1 MNRKLYI
8 IKVGT
13 TFPATAREYGDFDL
27 WTLKGFDCSDNEV
40 TIIDAEHGEPLPAAK
55 ECAGVVVTGSHD
67 MVTDKLPWSVNVA
80 EWIPSL
86 LEADVPFLGICY
98 GHQLLAYSLGGEVGF
113 HPKGTEVGTVDIH
126 LLPQSACDTLFCSLP
141 STFQVHVTHAQTVIS
156 LPQGAI
162 HLATN
167 SFEPNHAFRIGKC
180 AWGVQFHPE
189 YDTNIMRSYII
200 NEAED
205 LKKEGIDIRSVLDSV
220 KETLIAAS
228 ILRRFYTLCTSPT
241 AEFT

>member
-1 MNRKLYI
+1 MKKQIFI

-13 TFPATAREYGDFDL
+13 TFSSTALEFGDFDL
-27 WTLKGFDCSDNEV
+27 WTLKGLGCADNEATV
-40 TIIDAEHGEPLPAAK
+40 IDAEHGEPLPTAE

-67 MVTDKLPWSVNVA
+67 MVTDNLPWSARVA
-80 EWIPSL
+80 EWIPTL
-86 LEADVPFLGICY
+86 MELNVPFLGICY
-98 GHQLLAYSLGGEVGF
+98 GHQLLAHALGGEVGF

-126 LLPQSACDTLFCSLP
+126 LLTSYSNDPLFKSLP
-141 STFQVHVTHAQTVIS
+141 STFPAHVTHAQTVLT
-156 LPQGAI
+156 LPQGAV

-189 YDTNIMRSYII
+189 YDASIMRSYIV

-205 LKKEGIDIRSVLDSV
+205 LKKEGIDVGPILDSV
-220 KETLIAAS
+220 KETPFAAS
-228 ILRRFYTLCTSPT
+228 ILRRFYHIATKR
-241 AEFT
+241 